1 MGEIATRL
9 SDHVIFTDDNP
20 RTEDPKQI
28 MDDIVK
34 DLKSNNFE
42 IIFDRAEA
50 IKKGVSML
58 EENDILIVEGLHAL
72 NDELTKEVP
81 DKSKYKIYISPL
93 IYLNIDNDNR
103 ISLTDIRLLRRM
115 VRDYYT
121 RGHSPSS
128 TLASWQDVRR
138 GEEQYVFPYQDD
150 ANVIFN
156 TFLVY
161 ELGVLK
167 TYVEPLLYSVPP
179 EDPEYHTAI
188 RLLEILKLV
197 LPIPNHD
204 VPKLS
209 ILREFIGGGY
219 FE

>member
-1 MGEIATRL
+1 
-9 SDHVIFTDDNP
+9 
-20 RTEDPKQI
+20 
-28 MDDIVK
+28 
-34 DLKSNNFE
+34 
-42 IIFDRAEA
+42 
-50 IKKGVSML
+50 
-58 EENDILIVEGLHAL
+58 
-72 NDELTKEVP
+72 
-81 DKSKYKIYISPL
+81 
-93 IYLNIDNDNR
+93 
-103 ISLTDIRLLRRM
+103 M

-121 RGHSPSS
+121 RGHSPSA
-128 TLASWQDVRR
+128 TLSSWQDVRK